1 MIRPELL
8 RTFVRVT
15 ELASFTQ
22 AGEQLGLPRSTVSE
36 HIQTLEGL
44 LGTRL
49 LQRTTRKVTA
59 TQDGLVLYERGKDML
74 AQLDELQGLFRQQD
88 EALGGRLRVDMP
100 TVMARKLV
108 MPRLGEF
115 LARHPALEL
124 EVSCTDRRVDLVREG
139 FDCVVRVG
147 AVSDPSLVARLL
159 GRSPQVTCAS
169 PAYLAAHG
177 VPQSLADLAGHRLI
191 HYVSVLGSRPA
202 GFEYLQ
208 DGETRSLPMAGALS
222 VNNAEAYESACLGGL
237 GLIQVP
243 LHGVQDEL
251 AAGRLVQVLE
261 AVPLPPMD
269 ISLLYAHRHLPQRV
283 RVFMHWLTQLLG
295 EPGVLGPA
303 VPLDRSSGATGKSA

>member
-1 MIRPELL
+1 MTMIRPDLL
-8 RTFVRVT
+8 RTFVRVA

-36 HIQTLEGL
+36 HIQSLEEL

-49 LQRTTRKVTA
+49 LQRTTRKVTT
-59 TQDGLVLYERGKDML
+59 TQDGLVLYERGKELL
-74 AQLDELQGLFRQQD
+74 AQMDELQGLFRRHD

-147 AVSDPSLVARLL
+147 AVNDASVVARSL
-159 GRSPQVTCAS
+159 GQFPQVTCAS
-169 PAYLAAHG
+169 PGYLAEHG
-177 VPQSLADLAGHRLI
+177 VPETLDDLAGHRLI
-191 HYVSVLGSRPA
+191 HYVSVLGARPS
-202 GFEYLQ
+202 GFEYLLQ
-208 DGETRSLPMAGALS
+208 GETRYQPMSGALS
-222 VNNAEAYESACLGGL
+222 VNNAEAYESAAMGGL

-243 LHGVQDEL
+243 VHGVLDDLQ
-251 AAGRLVQVLE
+251 AGRLVQVL
-261 AVPLPPMD
+261 ADVPLPPME
-269 ISLLYAHRHLPQRV
+269 ISLLYAHRRLPRRV
-283 RVFMHWLTQLLG
+283 RVFMQWLGQLLG
-295 EPGVLGPA
+295 EPGVLGTPI
-303 VPLDRSSGATGKSA
+303 VPKD

>member
-36 HIQTLEGL
+36 HIQTLEAL
-44 LGTRL
+44 LGARL
-49 LQRTTRKVTA
+49 LQRTTRKVTV
-59 TQDGLVLYERGKDML
+59 TQDGLVLYERSKDML

-88 EALGGRLRVDMP
+88 EALVGRLRVDMP

-147 AVSDPSLVARLL
+147 AVSDPSVVARTL
-159 GRSPQVTCAS
+159 GRFPQVTCAS
-169 PAYLAAHG
+169 PSYLAAHG
-177 VPQSLADLAGHRLI
+177 VPETLDDLAGHRLI
-191 HYVSVLGSRPA
+191 HYVNVLGSRPS

-208 DGETRSLPMAGALS
+208 HGQTRYLPMGGALS
-222 VNNAEAYESACLGGL
+222 VNSAEAYESAAMGGL
-237 GLIQVP
+237 GIIQVP
-243 LHGVQDEL
+243 IHGVLDDLE
-251 AAGRLVQVLE
+251 AGRLVQVLRD
-261 AVPLPPMD
+261 VPLPPMD
-269 ISLLYAHRHLPQRV
+269 ISLLYAHRSLPQRV

-295 EPGVLGPA
+295 EPGVLGPP
-303 VPLDRSSGATGKSA
+303 VSARA